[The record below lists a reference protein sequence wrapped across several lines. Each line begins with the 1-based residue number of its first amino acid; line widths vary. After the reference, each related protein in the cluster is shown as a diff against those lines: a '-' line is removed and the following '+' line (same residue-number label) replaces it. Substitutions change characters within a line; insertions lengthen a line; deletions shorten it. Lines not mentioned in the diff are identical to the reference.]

1 MTASTSQLRL
11 SPLPHTWILDLD
23 GTLVVHNGYLS
34 GDDRFLPGA
43 LDFLR
48 GIPPEDYV
56 LILSARPASVR
67 AQTEDFLHS
76 HRVRYDQIIFG
87 AGVGERILVNDDK
100 PSGLCC
106 ALALGVERNR
116 GLAHVTITIDPQL

>member
-1 MTASTSQLRL
+1 MTASTSPLCL

-34 GDDRFLPGA
+34 GHDRFLPGA

-48 GIPPEDYV
+48 SIPPEDYV
-56 LILSARPASVR
+56 LILTARPADVR
-67 AQTEDFLHS
+67 AQTEDFLHR
-76 HRVRYDQIIFG
+76 HQIRYNHIIFG

-100 PSGLCC
+100 PSGLRC
-106 ALALGVERNR
+106 ALALGVERDR
-116 GLAHVTITIDPQL
+116 GLAHVAFTIDPRL

>member
-1 MTASTSQLRL
+1 MTASTTQLRL

-56 LILSARPASVR
+56 LILTARPASVR
-67 AQTEDFLHS
+67 AQTEDFLRR
-76 HRVRYDQIIFG
+76 HRIRYDQILFG

-116 GLAHVTITIDPQL
+116 GLTHVTVTIDPQL